1 MMPPLTFDPRRSGI
15 HSRARGN
22 GPAADGTA
30 AERAALEKT
39 WHVPEG
45 ILGWF
50 SVVDHRTIG
59 RRYLVTALG
68 FFLVAGILAVLMRLQ
83 LAVPDNQLIGPDRY
97 NQIFTVH
104 GTIMMFLFGTP
115 MVAAFANYL
124 VPLQVGTADMVFP
137 RLNALSYW
145 LFLFGGIVVLSEIGR
160 ASCRERV

>member
-1 MMPPLTFDPRRSGI
+1 RHAAQHQAAPRHLAGRSTERQTGDPDAGRADVRRRSRRGDRLPEEAAMMPPLTFDPRRSGI

-22 GPAADGTA
+22 GPEADGTA

-68 FFLVAGILAVLMRLQ
+68 FFLVAGLLAGLV
-83 LAVPDNQLIGPDRY
+83 GP
-97 NQIFTVH
+97 Q
-104 GTIMMFLFGTP
+104 
-115 MVAAFANYL
+115 VAG
-124 VPLQVGTADMVFP
+124 PEQP
-137 RLNALSYW
+137 RS
-145 LFLFGGIVVLSEIGR
+145 R
-160 ASCRERV
+160 